1 MIGPINDIVS
11 FCASAALLAGY
22 HIYLRVKLR
31 RNPHYTIQAVN
42 HAARSAW
49 VKGIMGDESKGILG
63 VQTLRNSTM
72 AATFLASTAVLL
84 IIGTLTLSEQTDKL
98 VNTWH
103 SLNVLGSLHP
113 GLWTA
118 KLLFLLSDLFLAFLS
133 FAMSVRL
140 YNHVGYQLNV
150 PLRDRSPSVN
160 PKSVAV
166 HLNRAGYYYSL
177 GMRAYYFAVP
187 LVFWLFGPHFM
198 AAATLVLIA
207 VLYHVDRAPKEKDES
222 DVTTLSDGL

>member
-1 MIGPINDIVS
+1 MIESLNDIVS
-11 FCASAALLAGY
+11 FIASVLMLAGY
-22 HIYLRVKLR
+22 HLYLRIRLR

-42 HAARSAW
+42 RAARSAW
-49 VKGIMGDESKGILG
+49 VKGIMADPARSLLA

-98 VNTWH
+98 INTWH
-103 SLNVLGSLHP
+103 TLNVLGSLHP

-118 KLLFLLSDLFLAFLS
+118 KLLLLLSNFFVAFFS

-150 PLRDRSPSVN
+150 LEQDRPASITARSV
-160 PKSVAV
+160 SV
-166 HLNRAGYYYSL
+166 HLNRAGYYYSI
-177 GMRAYYFAVP
+177 GMRAYYYAVP

-198 AAATLVLIA
+198 LAATMVLIA
-207 VLYHVDRAPKEKDES
+207 VLYHIDRAPREPRADMATPG
-222 DVTTLSDGL
+222 DR

>member
-1 MIGPINDIVS
+1 MTAPTNDIVS
-11 FCASAALLAGY
+11 FGVSAALLAGY
-22 HIYLRVKLR
+22 HLYLRYKLR
-31 RNPHYTIQAVN
+31 KNPHYTIQAVN
-42 HAARSAW
+42 RAARSAW
-49 VKGIMGDESKGILG
+49 VKSIMEDQSRAILG

-84 IIGTLTLSEQTDKL
+84 IIGTLTLSEQSDKL
-98 VNTWH
+98 GNTWH
-103 SLNVLGSLHP
+103 SLNAVGSLQP

-118 KLLFLLSDLFLAFLS
+118 KLLFLLSNLFMAFFS

-150 PLRDRSPSVN
+150 PIKERPASIN
-160 PKSVAV
+160 PRSVAV
-166 HLNRAGYYYSL
+166 HVNRAGYYYSL

-198 AAATLVLIA
+198 VAATVVLIA
-207 VLYHVDRAPKEKDES
+207 VLYHIDRTPRDTQTTAP
-222 DVTTLSDGL
+222 

>member
-1 MIGPINDIVS
+1 MEVVNDIVS
-11 FCASAALLAGY
+11 LSASIALLGGY

-31 RNPHYTIQAVN
+31 NNPHYTIQAVN
-42 HAARSAW
+42 RAARSAW
-49 VKGIMGDESKGILG
+49 VKGIMQDESKGVLG

-98 VNTWH
+98 GNTWH
-103 SLNVLGSLHP
+103 SLNILGSTHP

-118 KLLFLLSDLFLAFLS
+118 KLLLLLSNFFMAFFS

-150 PLRDRSPSVN
+150 SFKDRPPSIN
-160 PKSVAV
+160 PRTA
-166 HLNRAGYYYSL
+166 RAS
-177 GMRAYYFAVP
+177 RP
-187 LVFWLFGPHFM
+187 P
-198 AAATLVLIA
+198 T
-207 VLYHVDRAPKEKDES
+207 PP
-222 DVTTLSDGL
+222 

>member
-1 MIGPINDIVS
+1 MIAPVNDIIS
-11 FCASAALLAGY
+11 FCASAAMLAGY
-22 HIYLRVKLR
+22 HFYLRYKLR
-31 RNPHYTIQAVN
+31 RNPHYSIQAVN
-42 HAARSAW
+42 RAARSAW
-49 VKGIMGDESKGILG
+49 VRSIMEDESRGILG

-103 SLNVLGSLHP
+103 SLNVLGSLQP

-118 KLLFLLSDLFLAFLS
+118 KLLFLLSNLFMAFFS

-150 PLRDRSPSVN
+150 PAANRPPAIN
-160 PKSVAV
+160 PHSVAV
-166 HLNRAGYYYSL
+166 HVNRAGYYYSI

-198 AAATLVLIA
+198 LAATMVLIA
-207 VLYHVDRAPKEKDES
+207 VLYHIDRAPREPRADMATPG
-222 DVTTLSDGL
+222 DR

>member
-1 MIGPINDIVS
+1 MIAPITDIIG
-11 FCASAALLAGY
+11 FCASAVMLVGY
-22 HIYLRVKLR
+22 HLYLRVKLR

-42 HAARSAW
+42 RAARSAW
-49 VKGIMGDESKGILG
+49 VKGIMQDESKGILG

-98 VNTWH
+98 ATTWH
-103 SLNVLGSLHP
+103 SLNVIGSLQP

-118 KLLFLLSDLFLAFLS
+118 KLLFLLTNFFMAFFS

-140 YNHVGYQLNV
+140 YNHVGYHLNV
-150 PLRDRSPSVN
+150 PYKDRPPSIN

-166 HLNRAGYYYSL
+166 HVNRAGYYYSL

-198 AAATLVLIA
+198 VVATVVLIA
-207 VLYHVDRAPKEKDES
+207 VLYHVDRAPRDTEEGI
-222 DVTTLSDGL
+222 TTLGDGI